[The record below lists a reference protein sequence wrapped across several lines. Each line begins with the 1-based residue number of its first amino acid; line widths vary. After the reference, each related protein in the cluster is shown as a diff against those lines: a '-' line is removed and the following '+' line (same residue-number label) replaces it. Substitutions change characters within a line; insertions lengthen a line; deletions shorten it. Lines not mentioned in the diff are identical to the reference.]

1 MKNFGKNNLIERGT
15 IMTNETI
22 MMKVKQENF
31 SKQSFWK
38 RNGINLLYSLIIALF
53 IVLVC
58 TLSDKSFFF
67 YDDAQNSYLPYY
79 RAVGRMWLNK
89 EIPLIIKNTFI
100 GQNMMIDIDRGIFLP
115 QNIILSILSV
125 KIESFLTISRLV
137 AFVNFVLMA
146 FFAQKISEAL
156 NIKNKVVVAFL
167 FCINPIFLYFY
178 LASWWNSAAGQ
189 VWFVA
194 ALASIFLLRK
204 KFEIKYLVLNV
215 ISVLCILASG
225 WPHSVIS
232 YGFVITVY
240 LIELFF
246 KREYKKIMILLFI
259 HLGIFLIGINIY
271 SEYVISSKLI
281 DRPNGFG
288 NYGNFLTPS
297 FNSILMTF
305 IPNYYTFINKFGG
318 YSIIKIPIAYSSI
331 YILILICFIKDIKK
345 IFKGENVK
353 FLGILILLFFMS
365 SQLPTQLGPLRW
377 QFRFLPYFS
386 EILIIFSMY
395 SLSINDL
402 KITKSRFKI
411 FIGILCTSAFL
422 SFFVVEEHFAKMFQV
437 NLVFLIL
444 TIFYVYTVWKEGKF
458 KLVSSIVYTIFMLF
472 LILFIQKSTNGILP
486 LDGVTPNI
494 NMENSFQKKG
504 YLLSLTNGKTPVENL
519 EDLHYG
525 QFLYFNMKT
534 INGYSPVGNKKIMEL
549 LGYPES
555 AHHIFNQESTVN
567 ALSNKYNNV
576 CYFDL
581 LNIGSIAIFKDQ
593 LNDDMKNKIQGCGY
607 LTRNVRNPN
616 AIYFVKDKSN
626 TVGNISYLSEGIKAN
641 NLLENKAN
649 KEKYLISSTQN
660 GYIIMSKVYWRGYRA
675 YINGKKINVSNEKGL
690 IKLDNVPKGLDKAT
704 LEIKYFPA
712 SWKYTLWL
720 IPLGIVIILI
730 GLRKSKNLLIAEGEN
745 IE

>member
-1 MKNFGKNNLIERGT
+1 MK
-15 IMTNETI
+15 NETI
-22 MMKVKQENF
+22 IIETESKDY

-194 ALASIFLLRK
+194 ALASILLLRK
-204 KFEIKYLVLNV
+204 KFETKYLVLNV

-232 YGFVITVY
+232 YGFVIIIY
-240 LIELFF
+240 LIELFL
-246 KREYKKIMILLFI
+246 KKKYKKIIMLLFI
-259 HLGIFLIGINIY
+259 HLGILLIGINIY
-271 SEYVISSKLI
+271 SEYIISSRLI
-281 DRPNGFG
+281 NRPNGFG

-297 FNSILMTF
+297 FNSIFMTF

-318 YSIIKIPIAYSSI
+318 YSILKIPIAYSSI

-345 IFKGENVK
+345 IFKGENIK
-353 FLGILILLFFMS
+353 FLGILTLLFFIS

-386 EILIIFSMY
+386 EILIIFSIY
-395 SLSINDL
+395 SLHVNALEIN
-402 KITKSRFKI
+402 KFRFKI
-411 FIGILCTSAFL
+411 FCGIVCISSFL
-422 SFFVVEEHFAKMFQV
+422 SFFVVEEHFGKMFLV

-444 TIFYVYTVWKEGKF
+444 TISYVYIIWKEGKF
-458 KLVSSIVYTIFMLF
+458 NFNFSISYAVFMLF
-472 LILFIQKSTNGILP
+472 LILFIQKSTNGILS
-486 LDGVTPNI
+486 LAGATPKI
-494 NMENSFQKKG
+494 NMENNFQKNG
-504 YLLSLTNGKTPVENL
+504 YLLSLTNGNIPMENL

-534 INGYSPVGNKKIMEL
+534 INGYSPVGNKKIIEV
-549 LGYPES
+549 LGYPEL

-593 LNDDMKNKIQGCGY
+593 LNDDMKNKIQSCGY
-607 LTRNVRNPN
+607 LPRNVRNPN
-616 AIYFVKDKSN
+616 AIYFVKDKSK
-626 TVGNISYLSEGIKAN
+626 TVGNVSYLSEGIEAN
-641 NLLENKAN
+641 KMLEDKAN

-675 YINGKKINVSNEKGL
+675 YINGKKVNISDEKGL
-690 IKLDNVPKGLDKAT
+690 IKLDNIPNGLNKAT
-704 LEIKYFPA
+704 LEIKYFPTT
-712 SWKYTLWL
+712 WKYTLWL
-720 IPLGIVIILI
+720 IPLGIIIILI
-730 GLRKSKNLLIAEGEN
+730 GLRKSKNLLLVEGEN